1 MATNVKKRKGNG
13 EGSVYKYK
21 NGYRGQI
28 IVGIDDDGKPIR
40 KSVLGKTIKEVNNKL
55 TVIKNSIITGTY
67 TFPSKITLC
76 ELMRLMLK
84 DERNLNYIKEGTYN
98 RHIETVKKIESST
111 YMRTTPIQSISYAAV
126 KDYMLSET
134 GSSQSVINKIYFM
147 IQKAMKE
154 AIKRK
159 IITENPIADLKKPK
173 TSQHREKVR
182 ALTTD
187 EQARLCNVLATED
200 VPNSHQMLLSMLTGM
215 RMGEINALMV
225 DDINLKLRT
234 ISINKTIGR
243 DVKGKAFISPGA
255 KTANGNRIIRISDTV
270 LPLVIEII
278 QCSKGSEYLFSDGV
292 SFLNTSQVNMQ
303 FQRVIEKYGILDKR
317 VKGRVSLHSLR
328 HTFATRCIEA
338 GMQAKVLQHILG
350 HSDIKITMNTYCD
363 AFESFQNDNLA
374 MADEYLAKLGI
385 GCQKLRLVESA

>member
-1 MATNVKKRKGNG
+1 M
-13 EGSVYKYK
+13 GSVYKYK

-67 TFPSKITLC
+67 TVPSKITLC

-200 VPNSHQMLLSMLTGM
+200 VPYSHQMLLSMLMGM

-234 ISINKTIGR
+234 ISISKTIGR

-278 QCSKGSEYLFSDGV
+278 QCSEGNEYLFSDGV

-303 FQRVIEKYGILDKR
+303 FQRVIEKYGILDKK

-374 MADEYLAKLGI
+374 MADEYLAKMGI
-385 GCQKLRLVESA
+385 GYQKLRLVESA